1 VSIDAWPWI
10 ARRRWRQRFEAE
22 RAALHEALPD
32 AAPDLAGARDAM
44 RRAMARAEPALEQAA
59 QRRALAAVVAAL
71 QAAGQARPAP
81 QTLDAALALLHGGA
95 VELPVLERRR
105 EAVALAATVAAFGGR
120 PVHLVAAGDEDAAA
134 AAAAM
139 RPLFEACGV
148 RAAVL
153 ALETPP
159 AALAAGYRAEVVHA
173 GLRRLA
179 ADLAR
184 DEALR
189 QRLDPADPAPAV
201 TRGVHWAFVEPLDRV
216 LADEALGPVLLSVA
230 DDPSALA
237 PALALA
243 RRAVDALQPGTDHAD
258 GALTEAGRARIAAEA
273 WPPLWR
279 PAERREALVRQALF
293 VRDGLQRGR
302 DYELAPGGQL
312 WLDETLAERLPDR
325 AFGSALSQALQLR
338 LGVPMAPITR
348 TTGRTSVP
356 GFFARYRRL
365 AGAAPALPGL
375 AAELQRSYGLV
386 VWRAATIVDPRCRT
400 VVAADRA
407 GWERALQHEAG
418 GGADSLARLV
428 VLRRAGDLT
437 ALQALV
443 RHPRAAWALEAMGP
457 QAALKALGFGGPQPP
472 AALRVIFAEP
482 PDTARAQQAFLQR
495 AAEAGAPNLDA
506 VRLLHA
512 QSRWLADRLP
522 PAAAL
527 LRTLGPLVP
536 RATVWLLPALADLAQ
551 RVGARRAR
559 AWREAMPQRERQL
572 QQQLSFTPGR
582 RDDAT

>member
-1 VSIDAWPWI
+1 MNAATWPWI

-22 RAALHEALPD
+22 RAALHTSLVD
-32 AAPDLAGARDAM
+32 AAPDLAGARAAM
-44 RRAMARAEPALEQAA
+44 RRALARAEPALEIAA
-59 QRRALAAVVAAL
+59 QARALAAAVATL
-71 QAAGQARPAP
+71 QAAGRPRPALE
-81 QTLDAALALLHGGA
+81 TVDAALALLHGGA

-105 EAVALAATVAAFGGR
+105 EAMALAATVAAFGGR
-120 PVHLVAAGDEDAAA
+120 PVHLVAANDDDAAS

-139 RPLFEACGV
+139 RPLFETCGV
-148 RAAVL
+148 RAT
-153 ALETPP
+153 ALTRETPP
-159 AALAAGYRAEVVHA
+159 AALAAGYRADVVHA

-179 ADLAR
+179 ADLAC

-189 QRLDPADPAPAV
+189 QRLDPGDPLPTV
-201 TRGVHWAFVEPLDRV
+201 TRGAHWALVEPLDRV
-216 LADEALGPVLLSVA
+216 LADEALGPVLTSVA
-230 DDPSALA
+230 DDPSALG

-243 RRAVDALQPGTDHAD
+243 RRVVDALQPGTDHD
-258 GALTEAGRARIAAEA
+258 GLALTDAGRTRIAAES

-279 PAERREALVRQALF
+279 AADRRDLLVRQALF

-302 DYELAPGGQL
+302 DYEFAPGGQL

-325 AFGSALSQALQLR
+325 AFGAALSQALQLR

-365 AGAAPALPGL
+365 AGAAPTLPGL
-375 AAELQRSYGLV
+375 AAELQRSYGLF
-386 VWRAATIVDPRCRT
+386 VWRGGSIVEPACRT
-400 VVAADRA
+400 LASADRA

-443 RHPRAAWALEAMGP
+443 QHPRAAWALEAMGP
-457 QAALKALGFGGPQPP
+457 QAALKALGFGGPNPP
-472 AALRVIFAEP
+472 AALRVIFADP
-482 PDTARAQQAFLQR
+482 PETARAQQAFLQR

-512 QSRWLADRLP
+512 QGRWLADRLP
-522 PAAAL
+522 LAAAL

-536 RATVWLLPALADLAQ
+536 RAAVWLLPALADLAQ
-551 RVGARRAR
+551 HVNARRAR